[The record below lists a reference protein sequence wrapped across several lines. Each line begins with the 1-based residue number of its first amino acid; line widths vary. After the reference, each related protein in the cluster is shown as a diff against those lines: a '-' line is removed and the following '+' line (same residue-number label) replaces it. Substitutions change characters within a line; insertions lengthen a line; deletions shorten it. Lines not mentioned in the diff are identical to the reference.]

1 MITLLICVTLIVL
14 EVVLAV
20 FWYFKDKNNKEYDE
34 YCNYLSDIIEDISYH
49 TNLIKDNEVYGDAKV
64 HIKNIKRLCN
74 KIKNENE
81 NTMPVEETE

>member
-34 YCNYLSDIIEDISYH
+34 YCNCLSDIIEDISYH

-64 HIKNIKRLCN
+64 HIKNIKRLCD

-81 NTMPVEETE
+81 NTIPVEETE

>member
-34 YCNYLSDIIEDISYH
+34 YCNCLSDIIEDISYH

-64 HIKNIKRLCN
+64 HIKNIKRLCD